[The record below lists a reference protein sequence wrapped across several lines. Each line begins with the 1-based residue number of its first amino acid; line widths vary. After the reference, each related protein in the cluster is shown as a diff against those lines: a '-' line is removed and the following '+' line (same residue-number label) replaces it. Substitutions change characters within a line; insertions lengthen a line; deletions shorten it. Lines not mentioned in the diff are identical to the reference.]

1 MSAKII
7 IGTAS
12 WSDPEFVRDW
22 YPPGLRP
29 AERLPYYAQR
39 FDMVEL
45 NSSFYGI
52 PEPRLVEQ
60 WVQATPPGFTFDVK
74 LHQLLSRHACD
85 VKMLPK
91 SLQRVA
97 QTDARNRVVLTPEIE
112 QAAMEEFL
120 GAVEPMVRSG
130 KMGVLLLQLSPSFS
144 PRAHRLEELESLL
157 GQLSPRPV
165 AVELRNRNWMTGDQ
179 LERTAQFLGEH
190 RATMVSVDAPKSEHF
205 TVTPAVDLV
214 TNPKIAYLR
223 LHGRDEHAYLTG
235 KTVAAR
241 FDYDYSDAELVEVKE
256 RVDDLGKQVMVV
268 HVIFNNNRS
277 DYAPQAAMRFQR
289 VVGQAVPGE

>member
-22 YPPGLRP
+22 YPAGLRP

-52 PEPRLVEQ
+52 PETRLVEQ

-74 LHQLLSRHACD
+74 LHQLLSRHACE

-97 QTDARNRVVLTPEIE
+97 QTDARNRVVLMPEIE
-112 QAAMEEFL
+112 QAAVEEFL
-120 GAVEPMVRSG
+120 GSLEPMVRSG
-130 KMGVLLLQLSPSFS
+130 KNGRAAAPAFPVVFATSPS
-144 PRAHRLEELESLL
+144 P
-157 GQLSPRPV
+157 GG
-165 AVELRNRNWMTGDQ
+165 TG
-179 LERTAQFLGEH
+179 
-190 RATMVSVDAPKSEHF
+190 
-205 TVTPAVDLV
+205 
-214 TNPKIAYLR
+214 I
-223 LHGRDEHAYLTG
+223 
-235 KTVAAR
+235 AAR
-241 FDYDYSDAELVEVKE
+241 PTFAAAGGGRAAEPKL
-256 RVDDLGKQVMVV
+256 DD
-268 HVIFNNNRS
+268 R
-277 DYAPQAAMRFQR
+277 
-289 VVGQAVPGE
+289 